1 MYKVKKKSGEGC
13 ASSFYILTC
22 GTKGFKEFDSKLK
35 ADIAYDNQVILS
47 EYDLA
52 PRVYSEVGKIRKK
65 GKKLSGWG
73 YITEIA
79 ELVCCPGNECD
90 CCDRDALESH
100 YYDEI
105 ESLQNDMLDIN
116 MELHDSHIGNVGYV
130 VRNTWPCM
138 VCIDTGDES
147 VTNFDAPCTC
157 VICLNGKVCD
167 YA

>member
-1 MYKVKKKSGEGC
+1 MYKVKKKSGEGR

-35 ADIAYDNQVILS
+35 ADIAYDNQVDLS
-47 EYDLA
+47 EHDLA
-52 PRVYSEVGKIRKK
+52 PNVYSEVGKIRKK

-79 ELVCCPGNECD
+79 ELLCCPGNECD

-105 ESLQNDMLDIN
+105 KSLQNDMLDIN
-116 MELHDSHIGNVGYV
+116 MELYDSHIGNVGYV
-130 VRNTWPCM
+130 IRNGLPVM
-138 VCIDTGDES
+138 VCIDMYDSFAFRPHGR
-147 VTNFDAPCTC
+147 
-157 VICLNGKVCD
+157 
-167 YA
+167 